1 MEHSRRPAHPM
12 TPSPVSSPD
21 SATRGRQAGL
31 LLLAAPFLLG
41 ADDSYLREIE
51 AEVKRQATTLIT
63 VQARP
68 EPATAADAATDRLA
82 AGLDQPAF
90 ERTLRETLPGTYTL
104 YQQLDPNRKQQV
116 YEAYRNDNRLAEVSE
131 RVIQL
136 LGAKP

>member
-1 MEHSRRPAHPM
+1 M
-12 TPSPVSSPD
+12 TPSSVSSPA
-21 SATRGRQAGL
+21 ATARGRQAGL
-31 LLLAAPFLLG
+31 LLLVAPFLLG

-63 VQARP
+63 VQIRP
-68 EPATAADAATDRLA
+68 EPAAADAETDRLA

-136 LGAKP
+136 LDAKP

>member
-1 MEHSRRPAHPM
+1 M
-12 TPSPVSSPD
+12 TPSSVSSPA
-21 SATRGRQAGL
+21 ATARGRQAGL
-31 LLLAAPFLLG
+31 LLLVAPFLLG

-68 EPATAADAATDRLA
+68 EPATAAAADAATDRLA

-136 LGAKP
+136 LDAKP

>member
-1 MEHSRRPAHPM
+1 M
-12 TPSPVSSPD
+12 
-21 SATRGRQAGL
+21 
-31 LLLAAPFLLG
+31 APFLLG

-63 VQARP
+63 VQAGP
-68 EPATAADAATDRLA
+68 EPAAAADAETDRLA

-90 ERTLRETLPGTYTL
+90 ERTLREILPGTYTL

-136 LGAKP
+136 LDAKP